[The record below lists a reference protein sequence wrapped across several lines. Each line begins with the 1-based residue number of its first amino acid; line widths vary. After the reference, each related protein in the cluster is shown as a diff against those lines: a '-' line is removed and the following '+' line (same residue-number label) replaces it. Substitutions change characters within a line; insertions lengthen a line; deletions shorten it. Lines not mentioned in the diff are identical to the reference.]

1 MLLKIVLTIRR
12 QVYDQTLSCLVDDK
26 TLAHQS
32 PGFLAIH
39 HLDGESGWLSDG
51 EVQEGMKETNKVL
64 KPEESGS

>member
-39 HLDGESGWLSDG
+39 HVYGEFGWLSDG
-51 EVQEGMKETNKVL
+51 EVQEGMKETSKVL